1 MVEMDTGQAEGHCI
15 KPSRREQDEQ
25 GTAQAVKQGQ
35 LSPGSGGGGN
45 GILSRADLP
54 LLGG

>member
-1 MVEMDTGQAEGHCI
+1 MDEMDTGQAEGHCI

-25 GTAQAVKQGQ
+25 GTAQAMKQGQ
-35 LSPGSGGGGN
+35 LSPGSGGN